1 MRSTPTA
8 IPSAAG
14 VDAVAAAP
22 AASDPAPRQR
32 LAGIAAILLITT
44 VAYLPIFRGGFIWD
58 DETYVTGNRLL
69 RSLAGLR
76 AIWLEPGPP
85 QYYPLT
91 QTTFWLEYHLWGL
104 RPLGYHLANVLL
116 HALNAALVWL
126 VLGRLAVPGAWM
138 AAAVFALHPVHV
150 ESVAWVTELKN
161 IQAGAFSL
169 LALLAYLRFALGRRS
184 AGLYALAVVA
194 FVLAVLSKTVACTV
208 PAAALV
214 CVWWKRGSLGRGD
227 VVPLVPFFLVGLAGG
242 LGTAMVEK
250 YRVGAQGADWTLS
263 AADRCVLAGRALWF
277 YAAKL
282 VAPIRLSFFY
292 PRWAIDAGVG
302 WQWLFSLA
310 AVGVVAALWMLRDR
324 IGRGPLA
331 AVLYFAITLA
341 PALGFVDVYLFRY
354 SFVADHFQ
362 YLASLGPITLVVA
375 LGAAGARKVP
385 ALGRAARL
393 ACGGLLLAL
402 GAATWSRAHV
412 FADLETLWRDTV
424 SKNPGAWSAYNN
436 LGTLLLERGR
446 AAEAVPVIERALAL
460 RPDVPEIHHTMADA
474 WSRLGRRD
482 EARAEYARAL
492 AVAPGYA
499 PAHNALGLLLLDEGK
514 ATEAIA
520 EFEQAIRLRPDLPAP
535 FYNLGN
541 ALVALDRWGE
551 AEPYYQRALEIAPE
565 FAEAHN
571 NLANLYASRGNLAG
585 AIEHYEKALALKPD
599 LREARDNL
607 NAVRAQ
613 QPSAPTG
620 R

>member
-1 MRSTPTA
+1 MPTAPRA
-8 IPSAAG
+8 IPSPAG
-14 VDAVAAAP
+14 VGPVAAAT
-22 AASDPAPRQR
+22 AASDPAGRQR

-104 RPLGYHLANVLL
+104 RPLGYHIANVLL

-599 LREARDNL
+599 LPEARDNL